1 MEYNEKWLTEELDNK
16 IDKLNK
22 EISALE
28 KEKEE
33 KLIKYRKSIFTV
45 GTKLKLTTFGCGADY
60 QMFKGTISYIFPDNS
75 FALDIEEYV
84 GIYKPV
90 ESIDMDFSN
99 LKFFDNIEVLNKEA
113 IGGLVTDKELVNV
126 EHKDIF
132 WPGRE

>member
-1 MEYNEKWLTEELDNK
+1 MNYNEKDLTKELDEK
-16 IDKLNK
+16 IERLEQ
-22 EISALE
+22 EIYTAK

-45 GTKLKLTTFGCGADY
+45 WTKLKLTTFGCGADY
-60 QMFKGTISYIFPDNS
+60 QMFKGTIQYIFPDNS